1 MAPIREVAALSEHHV
16 DLRDREPLN
25 NDSNTTNNNTNTT
38 STNTTNNTKNTNN
51 TNNNTNN
58 TNNNNS
64 SSNNNNNYKSNTNKP
79 FARAVPL
86 GANCLAA
93 AWLQHRDLR
102 KSAMP
107 FDWAFSSP
115 AMVSDCLADD
125 FRAFLDPREYVAM
138 GRRGAGTGH
147 RRYSDL
153 RLPGPWRGFVFLHHD
168 PMRKRID
175 HEYFERSV
183 KRFRHFARSP
193 GRKLFV
199 ICCVVDS
206 KESLEVLRGTQQTSQ
221 GPTSSALATES
232 DSEGCRAALT

>member
-1 MAPIREVAALSEHHV
+1 HHV

-25 NDSNTTNNNTNTT
+25 NDSNTTNNNNTNTNTT

-64 SSNNNNNYKSNTNKP
+64 SSNNNNYKSNTNKP

-147 RRYSDL
+147 
-153 RLPGPWRGFVFLHHD
+153 
-168 PMRKRID
+168 
-175 HEYFERSV
+175 
-183 KRFRHFARSP
+183 
-193 GRKLFV
+193 
-199 ICCVVDS
+199 
-206 KESLEVLRGTQQTSQ
+206 
-221 GPTSSALATES
+221 
-232 DSEGCRAALT
+232 